1 MRDFGV
7 DKTSGLTDISG
18 LENISDTTKGAIKYM
33 YLNNNN
39 LTDNGGLSALSKF
52 TGLQYL
58 TVANNSNLTNL
69 NGLENLNLINFY
81 AQNCNL
87 LNIEGLRGNSSLK
100 IVSIKNNSNLTSLAG
115 IEYENN
121 CTSLTGLRA
130 ANCKLS
136 DISAL
141 ENSQIEYLSLSNQ
154 KNNALVNISS
164 LQNCKKI
171 KYLYLSGNTAI
182 LESDVV
188 LNKNIFL
195 ACGTNYSLD
204 KKYALVFLEQ
214 PKCDLSNYNLSSEEF
229 SLLTNNESILELNLN
244 GNDKLTNEDIENV
257 LRTCTKIK
265 KLTIDNPNLAT
276 INFIKSMPELWY
288 LDIRGCSSLSD
299 LSVLENLAKEKKL
312 EIAELYIDNDNIKL
326 KNIQTAMNEIYSR
339 YWYGT
344 KNGIKLGTASL
355 VKQLEDCTNL
365 TSIATYGDGNAT
377 NIDLN
382 LSNLTNLTQVNVCSV
397 RWNMKFPKSLKLYK
411 ADGGNG
417 MVDFSLC
424 ENLSEISLSYN
435 SQSEEEIESIF
446 STIINNKNKELSIIF
461 SQMHFFSNT
470 ILDLTN
476 LKSSNIKQI
485 SFKDSG
491 NLNKIITTVDI
502 PNLQSITINNCTDV
516 DTIEL
521 NTLTNLRTISISN
534 SNINSLDGI
543 RYINALKEVNI
554 KNSNIGALGDLKMLK
569 NIENLNFSLNKIAD
583 INSLSALDNLVT
595 LNLSNNNISDLTPLN
610 NLINLQNLD
619 ISNNVLENYYFSF
632 NNIDVLKNL
641 NKNKLTQLNI
651 SGNSFSDTSEL
662 KKLKWNSYTE

>member
-1 MRDFGV
+1 
-7 DKTSGLTDISG
+7 
-18 LENISDTTKGAIKYM
+18 
-33 YLNNNN
+33 
-39 LTDNGGLSALSKF
+39 
-52 TGLQYL
+52 
-58 TVANNSNLTNL
+58 
-69 NGLENLNLINFY
+69 
-81 AQNCNL
+81 
-87 LNIEGLRGNSSLK
+87 
-100 IVSIKNNSNLTSLAG
+100 
-115 IEYENN
+115 
-121 CTSLTGLRA
+121 
-130 ANCKLS
+130 
-136 DISAL
+136 
-141 ENSQIEYLSLSNQ
+141 
-154 KNNALVNISS
+154 
-164 LQNCKKI
+164 
-171 KYLYLSGNTAI
+171 
-182 LESDVV
+182 
-188 LNKNIFL
+188 
-195 ACGTNYSLD
+195 
-204 KKYALVFLEQ
+204 
-214 PKCDLSNYNLSSEEF
+214 
-229 SLLTNNESILELNLN
+229 
-244 GNDKLTNEDIENV
+244 
-257 LRTCTKIK
+257 
-265 KLTIDNPNLAT
+265 
-276 INFIKSMPELWY
+276 
-288 LDIRGCSSLSD
+288 
-299 LSVLENLAKEKKL
+299 
-312 EIAELYIDNDNIKL
+312 
-326 KNIQTAMNEIYSR
+326 
-339 YWYGT
+339 
-344 KNGIKLGTASL
+344 
-355 VKQLEDCTNL
+355 
-365 TSIATYGDGNAT
+365 
-377 NIDLN
+377 
-382 LSNLTNLTQVNVCSV
+382 
-397 RWNMKFPKSLKLYK
+397 
-411 ADGGNG
+411 

-446 STIINNKNKELSIIF
+446 STIINNKNKELSIFF